1 MDTMNC
7 LHFTCVTISSNSILL
22 SFRVSEIAFTEGDT
36 ISGFGFIYSAAV
48 PHSDAGAA
56 RTSPALNMTN
66 GCVYR
71 GGRLVENCE
80 LQRITSPVRMELS
93 VTRDGCRALW
103 SSNGQSVEYTLTKT
117 VDRPFLYFL
126 VCSLLS
132 SFRVYFYPS
141 SSFTVS
147 HLCIDYC

>member
-1 MDTMNC
+1 MNC

-22 SFRVSEIAFTEGDT
+22 SFRVSEIAFTQGDY
-36 ISGFGFIYSAAV
+36 ISVGFIYSTLV
-48 PHSDAGAA
+48 PYSDAGASH
-56 RTSPALNMTN
+56 TSAALNMTS
-66 GCVYR
+66 GRVYR

-132 SFRVYFYPS
+132 SFRVYFIFIILSLS
-141 SSFTVS
+141 SSYR
-147 HLCIDYC
+147 LQLGI